1 MRKLIKKM
9 TDYARSHMAS
19 SLIGTGM
26 ALFLSA
32 AFFFQGFLRNE
43 YQQYLLAETRKTEHA
58 VLDASA
64 VNINSMLQDSIMT
77 CADMVVD
84 RELYQVVKNLEA
96 GANVGDLYA
105 LEYKLNN
112 IIHSGNIVAV
122 AVVTEQGLLKEN
134 GRYWSRSGYK
144 NLWRGENLDIAWDL
158 YEGVMRRVNHNDVI
172 CYEAS
177 TAPLQ
182 HQDFPDMLFFHL
194 AYPIM
199 GEKVKKTEN
208 CGVAI
213 FTIKLDAII
222 DASALS
228 NQRQGGYIS
237 EYLSSGD
244 GMILYHTDSRF
255 WGKNEKEI
263 DTQNLE
269 ELKIPLKYLDW
280 SIQINID
287 ENQIGDQVEAM
298 FSRGVGVY
306 LLLLLVCIVL
316 WQLLL
321 WRILKPVRTIG
332 GSMEGIRKGDLSE
345 KIEIQGTH
353 ELWQLAEQYNYA
365 VDALNQQRR
374 ETKREFEEKIRMLEK
389 CNDAEREALESQ
401 INAHFLCNTLGAIN
415 YSAMENGD
423 TEVSILLKS
432 LSEILHYVFSRETR
446 DVTLGDEIAWVRQYL
461 YLQKY
466 RLMDVFDYQVRFPEE
481 YNEWPCCK
489 LFLQPFVENSI
500 AHGFEGWEKG
510 GRILISGEEKE
521 GRLVIQ
527 IRDNGSGMKEEIK
540 EKLQKVLSGTA
551 VLDCGQI
558 GIGISNV
565 AARLRMYYGSEM
577 EIRMETREG
586 EGTCFTLYL
595 PIPYEMLKDSMETP
609 GEEEYD

>member
-263 DTQNLE
+263 DIQNLE

>member
-1 MRKLIKKM
+1 MKGLIKR
-9 TDYARSHMAS
+9 TVDYVRSHIAS
-19 SLIGTGM
+19 SLIGTGL

-43 YQQYLLAETRKTEHA
+43 YLHYLLAETRKTERA

-64 VNINSMLQDSIMT
+64 VNINSMLQDAIMT
-77 CADMVVD
+77 CADIVVD
-84 RELYQVVKNLEA
+84 RELYQLVKNMEE
-96 GANVGDLYA
+96 GTSVGNMHA
-105 LEYKLNN
+105 LEYKLDN
-112 IIHSGNIVAV
+112 IIHYSNIVAV
-122 AVVTEQGLLKEN
+122 SVVTEQGLLKEN

-144 NLWRGENLDIAWDL
+144 NLWRGENLDIACQL
-158 YEGVMRRVNHNDVI
+158 YEGVMQRARDNNVI

-177 TAPLQ
+177 TVPLQ
-182 HQDFPDMLFFHL
+182 HEDFSDMLFFHL

-199 GEKVKKTEN
+199 GGRVKKMEN

-213 FTIKLDAII
+213 FTINLDAII

-228 NQRQGGYIS
+228 NKKQRDYIS

-244 GMILYHTDSRF
+244 GMILYHTDDRLL
-255 WGKNEKEI
+255 GKNERDI
-263 DTQNLE
+263 DAASLE
-269 ELKIPLKYLDW
+269 ELKIPLNYLDW
-280 SIQINID
+280 SVHINID
-287 ENQIGDQVEAM
+287 ESQIENKVEAM
-298 FSRGVGVY
+298 FSQGVGVY

-332 GSMEGIRKGDLSE
+332 GSMEEIRRGNLSE
-345 KIEIQGTH
+345 KIDIQGTH

-365 VDALNQQRR
+365 VDALNCQKR
-374 ETKREFEEKIRMLEK
+374 ETKREFEEKIQMLKK

-432 LSEILHYVFSRETR
+432 LSEILQYVFSRKTR

-466 RLMDVFDYQVRFPEE
+466 RLMDVFDYQVCFPEE

-500 AHGFEGWEKG
+500 AHGFEGWERG
-510 GRILISGEEKE
+510 GKILISGEEKN

-527 IRDNGSGMKEEIK
+527 IQDNGCGMNEET
-540 EKLQKVLSGTA
+540 EKKIQKLLSGTA

-565 AARLRMYYGSEM
+565 AARLRMYYGPAM
-577 EIRMETREG
+577 EIIMETKEG
-586 EGTCFTLYL
+586 WGTCFTLCL
-595 PIPYEMLKDSMETP
+595 PIPYEMLEDSMGAP
-609 GEEEYD
+609 GEGEYA